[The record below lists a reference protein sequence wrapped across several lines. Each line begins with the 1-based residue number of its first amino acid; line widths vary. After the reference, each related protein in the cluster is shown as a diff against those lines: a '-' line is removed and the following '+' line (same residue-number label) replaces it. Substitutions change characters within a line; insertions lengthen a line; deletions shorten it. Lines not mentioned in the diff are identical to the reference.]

1 MNWKER
7 ILNSDAGRGNR
18 EVAERMVREGEEK
31 TPRNQPSSL
40 DEVDAEVLKGEY
52 S

>member
-7 ILNSDAGRGNR
+7 ILNSDAGRGNK

-31 TPRNQPSSL
+31 VSKKGDTWI